1 MRAGNIIIAAGLVIA
16 LVGVGVRFGL
26 FSWFGKL
33 PGDIRIEGE
42 RSAVF
47 IPIASMIVVSVVGS
61 VILNVLARLFRGE

>member
-1 MRAGNIIIAAGLVIA
+1 MRAGNIIIAAGLAIA

-42 RSAVF
+42 RSAAF
-47 IPIASMIVVSVVGS
+47 IPITSMIVVSVAGS
-61 VILNVLARLFRGE
+61 VILNLLARLFRGE